1 MRSTGAGM
9 GCPDWPRCFGEWIP
23 PTDESELPS
32 DYIEQLVEQRRI
44 KNNKV
49 QRILSSIGFTSVINQ
64 DDDHDLYEG
73 TVFNVVKAWIEYA
86 NRVVGVLIGVFIFIT
101 VLLSARFRK
110 RQHLKR
116 VFYLSILGL
125 VLVLIE
131 GFLGSIVVSTN
142 LLPGMITVHMLLA
155 LMIVCLLIYVVF
167 YSSIPRRPTRLNS
180 TRSLTTV
187 LVVSLV
193 LSIIQLILGTQVR
206 ESIDTLNSAG
216 VARMNWIESLGFS
229 YYLHRSFSWLVLVA
243 HVWLG
248 FKLWKSVNVKFN
260 WIYLLVGIVIL
271 EFVAGAG
278 MALFDMPK
286 FLQPVH
292 LLLGTVIIGL
302 QFFLILESRLDEMR
316 TKLNVIM
323 DNAKA

>member
-23 PTDESELPS
+23 PTDESELPP

-44 KNNKV
+44 KNIKV
-49 QRILSSIGFTSVINQ
+49 QRILSSIGFTSVISE
-64 DDDHDLYEG
+64 DGHDLYEG

-86 NRVVGVLIGVFIFIT
+86 NRLVGVLIGVFIFIT

-125 VLVLIE
+125 ILVLIE

-180 TRSLTTV
+180 TKSLTTV
-187 LVVSLV
+187 LLVSLTFSV
-193 LSIIQLILGTQVR
+193 VQLILGTQVR

-216 VARMNWIESLGFS
+216 LSRVSWIDGLGLS
-229 YYLHRSFSWLVLVA
+229 YQLHRSFSWLVLGA
-243 HVWLG
+243 HIWMG

-260 WIYLLVGIVIL
+260 WIYLLVGIVIV
-271 EFVAGAG
+271 EFLAGAG
-278 MALFDMPK
+278 MALFEMPQY
-286 FLQPVH
+286 LQPIH

-316 TKLNVIM
+316 KKLNVIM
-323 DNAKA
+323 DNAKS